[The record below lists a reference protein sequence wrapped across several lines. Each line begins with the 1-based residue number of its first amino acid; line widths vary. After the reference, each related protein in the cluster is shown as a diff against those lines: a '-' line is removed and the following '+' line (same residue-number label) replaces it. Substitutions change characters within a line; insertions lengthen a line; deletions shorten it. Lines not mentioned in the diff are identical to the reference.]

1 MKKLALFLAA
11 MLLLSFASF
20 SANAEVTE
28 IRFANW
34 DGGDTLK
41 AYQEITDAFNALHE
55 DIHVT
60 ILSIPEGYNTKVSAM
75 VASGDIPEF
84 CMFDADILYPMAE
97 AGHIANMKDLMAGD
111 PSYSDADLIDNLK
124 VWYGDDNMIGY
135 AAGPQDICMFY
146 NPALF
151 DAAGVEYPPANY
163 ADAWDWDTLLDR
175 AKTLTIDA
183 NGNNAHSADFDPENI
198 KSYGISFGRSWQGW
212 MPFVLSNGGNFL
224 TADGSRLGMDQPEA
238 AEAVQRM
245 ADLINVYHVAPTP
258 AATDNMG
265 TTEALAAN
273 KVAMVIDGQWMN
285 CTLMAEEIDYD
296 VAALPKMG
304 EQARTMV
311 TYGTLCVMNTEK
323 KDAAWEFF
331 KYISACGSPYP
342 LERDGLW
349 LPSTK
354 SGLSEDY
361 IQKIMTENHP
371 EHFYEAICKP
381 ILDGSAAPMVTSD
394 VKNFTKIYNIFN
406 PALDD
411 VWFGKTDY
419 MSAIAPVLDAA
430 NAEVDGWYY
439 TK

>member
-1 MKKLALFLAA
+1 

-20 SANAEVTE
+20 SSNAEVTE

-41 AYQEITDAFNALHE
+41 AYQEIADAFNALHE

-111 PSYSDADLIDNLK
+111 SNYSDADLIDNLK

-135 AAGPQDICMFY
+135 VAGPQDICMFY

-151 DAAGVEYPPANY
+151 DAAGVEYPPADY

-183 NGNNAHSADFDPENI
+183 NGNNAHSADF
-198 KSYGISFGRSWQGW
+198 
-212 MPFVLSNGGNFL
+212 VLSNGGNFL
-224 TADGSRLGMDQPEA
+224 TADGTRLGMDQPEA

-273 KVAMVIDGQWMN
+273 KVVMVIDGQWMN

-323 KDAAWEFF
+323 RMPPGNSSNT
-331 KYISACGSPYP
+331 SALAVLPIRWSATAFGYP
-342 LERDGLW
+342 L
-349 LPSTK
+349 P
-354 SGLSEDY
+354 
-361 IQKIMTENHP
+361 
-371 EHFYEAICKP
+371 
-381 ILDGSAAPMVTSD
+381 
-394 VKNFTKIYNIFN
+394 N
-406 PALDD
+406 PA
-411 VWFGKTDY
+411 
-419 MSAIAPVLDAA
+419 
-430 NAEVDGWYY
+430 
-439 TK
+439 